1 MSATGDENTTTMAAP
16 HRLEIDWDRREP
28 VSFTVQAA
36 LGDVEGCSAVD
47 LDPLADY
54 VDPDAPEAFFSGPAA
69 EVAPRSLSFQY
80 EGYTVHVDG
89 AGRIRID

>member
-28 VSFTVQAA
+28 ISFTVQSA

-54 VDPDAPEAFFSGPAA
+54 VDPDALEAFFSGPTA
-69 EVAPRSLSFQY
+69 EVATRSLSFEY

-89 AGRIRID
+89 TGHVRVN

>member
-1 MSATGDENTTTMAAP
+1 MSTTGDENTTTMAAP

-28 VSFTVQAA
+28 VSFTVQSA
-36 LGDVEGCSAVD
+36 LGDIEGCSAVD

-54 VDPDAPEAFFSGPAA
+54 VDPDALEAFFSGPAA
-69 EVAPRSLSFQY
+69 AVATRSLSFEY

-89 AGRIRID
+89 TGHVSIN